1 MAGLFAPDPVL
12 LHARLRPTSLA
23 CVDLATNRR
32 WTYAELNSDIQRATA
47 VLSAYAVEAGDR
59 VATVCINSVH
69 QIMLQQALMRLGAI
83 FVPLNWRL
91 AQPEL
96 SKLLDD
102 CTPTIIFTDRDP
114 PELPLGCRHIEFS
127 RFCEEIDD
135 ADPGHRLQSRP
146 SQETSIIL
154 YTSGT
159 SGTPKGVVLTARSI
173 LATTVDF
180 SVLTEADAGCVF
192 LCDGPMFHFMG
203 LIAQIWPPL
212 MRGGTL
218 LVSPRFNP
226 EATNRRLSDPRLG
239 ITHYF
244 CVPQMAEA
252 LSRAVNFDPSAWLT
266 IKALFTGGA
275 PNPPARIK
283 WWLDRGI
290 CMVDGYGSTEMG
302 TISGMPLS
310 PEMII
315 KKAGSVG
322 HPGPLTSVRIVDDQG
337 QPLLPGAIG
346 EVVASRDVS
355 TPVYWNNV
363 GEDNASLVPDGW
375 FRTGDMGWVDE
386 DGFIFL
392 VDRKKHMFISG
403 GENVY
408 PAEVEAALIEH
419 PDVVEAA
426 VLGIPDETWGEAGR
440 AYVVTSSG
448 SRIPQADMVTHC
460 QCRIA
465 RFKIPKEFHFVSG
478 LPRTGSGKVMK
489 HLLSEDTVSRL

>member
-1 MAGLFAPDPVL
+1 MAGIFAPNPVL
-12 LHARLRPTSLA
+12 LHARLRPASLA
-23 CVDLATNRR
+23 CIDLATNRR
-32 WTYAELNSDIQRATA
+32 WMYAELNADIQRATA

-69 QIMLQQALMRLGAI
+69 QIILQQALMRLGAI

-127 RFCEEIDD
+127 RFFHT
-135 ADPGHRLQSRP
+135 GYHSRLQRFDS
-146 SQETSIIL
+146 
-154 YTSGT
+154 
-159 SGTPKGVVLTARSI
+159 
-173 LATTVDF
+173 
-180 SVLTEADAGCVF
+180 VF

-226 EATNRRLSDPRLG
+226 EATNRRLSDPQLG

-266 IKALFTGGA
+266 LKALFTGGA

-283 WWLDRGI
+283 WWLDQGI

-322 HPGPLTSVRIVDDQG
+322 HPGPLTSIRVVDDQG

-346 EVVASRDVS
+346 EVLVSRDIS
-355 TPVYWNNV
+355 NPIYWNNV
-363 GEDNASLVPDGW
+363 EEDIASLTPDGW
-375 FRTGDMGWVDE
+375 FRTGDIGWADE

-392 VDRKKHMFISG
+392 VDRRKHMFVSG

-408 PAEVEAALIEH
+408 PAEVETILTEH
-419 PDVVEAA
+419 PDILEVAVVG
-426 VLGIPDETWGEAGR
+426 VPDETWGEAGR

-448 SRIPQADMVTHC
+448 SRIPQADMVMHC
-460 QCRIA
+460 QSRIA
-465 RFKIPKEFHFVSG
+465 RFKIPKEFVFVNG

-489 HLLSEDTVSRL
+489 HLLGEDTVSRL